1 MRYRATPLWFFFF
14 LDFSFTENGSYH
26 ISTATRL
33 DASAAK
39 CLGFPALNPTVHIN
53 SSSAAVV
60 LLVVIATLSAQS
72 IEFHCI
78 F

>member
-53 SSSAAVV
+53 FSSAAVV

-72 IEFHCI
+72 IEFYCI

>member
-1 MRYRATPLWFFFF
+1 MRYRATPLWVFFF
-14 LDFSFTENGSYH
+14 LDFSFTENGSCH

-39 CLGFPALNPTVHIN
+39 CLGFPALNPPVHIN
-53 SSSAAVV
+53 STSAAVV
-60 LLVVIATLSAQS
+60 LLVVITTLSAQS
-72 IEFHCI
+72 IEFHSI

>member
-14 LDFSFTENGSYH
+14 LDFSFTENGPCH

-39 CLGFPALNPTVHIN
+39 CLGFTALNPTVHIN

-72 IEFHCI
+72 IEFYCI